1 MTLNGST
8 NIKPISPKQN
18 KKKKGRFN
26 FVDLTLIIIL
36 ILIVGVLAYSFS
48 PVSLIKKWI
57 NKETVNIQYE
67 VELVGVDKNVVDLIK
82 SNMVVTDS
90 VTKGTIGT
98 VTMDPK
104 QTGYVEYKPVETIR
118 YEVDGDEQKEIVE
131 YSVEKITYE
140 NKYNL
145 NVIITVAADY
155 NEGVGYSVGS
165 TRIAVGEKL
174 ALKFPDYKCE
184 AYCVGITPEY

>member
-1 MTLNGST
+1 MNGST
-8 NIKPISPKQN
+8 NIKPISQKQN

-26 FVDLTLIIIL
+26 FVDLTLVIIL
-36 ILIVGVLAYSFS
+36 VLIVGILAYSFS

-67 VELVGVDKNVVDLIK
+67 VELVGVDENVVDLIK
-82 SNMVVTDS
+82 SNTVVTDS
-90 VTKGTIGT
+90 VTKGKLGT
-98 VTMDPK
+98 VTMVNK
-104 QTGYVEYKPVETIR
+104 AGYVEYKPVETIR
-118 YEVDGDEQKEIVE
+118 YEGEGDDKKEIVE

-145 NVIITVAADY
+145 NVIITVKADY
-155 NEGVGYSVGS
+155 TEGEGYSIDS

-174 ALKFPDYKCE
+174 TLKFPDYKCE